1 MEINIVGSGSC
12 GLTAAIGLRRAG
24 HKVKVFERASTATA
38 FGAGVVLGQNAS
50 LVLTEYGLDWTAAK
64 CNQADGIHLHHGTTM
79 QRLSTTH
86 TDKAEYAPRPGITQ
100 YLAHRVDLTQA
111 LVDLATSADESSTP
125 VEIVYN
131 AHVTAYDALQGS
143 LTLANGEVHK
153 ADLVVAADGVHSCA
167 PAHLLGHESVR
178 HTGTSVVRWM
188 LSTESLESDPETR
201 SLLQD
206 PKYATFWISADRQKY
221 LIQYPLRLGTLQN
234 FALYIVHKE
243 THELNDQTM
252 RSTCDRERVHKELDG
267 FSPAIHAMVEKA
279 PNDIPVWKLGER
291 DPMPAWHKSKLVILG
306 DAAHPMLPNQGQG
319 LGMVV
324 EDAAALA
331 VVLRDMPPGPSAEQ
345 LEERLSIFEKI
356 RKPRASVAQLLSSVP
371 YYEDPLK
378 TLLPQLLE
386 HLTLAR
392 LPASGAPN
400 DVRPWFY
407 KYDVFKEAE
416 KALAAQQI

>member
-1 MEINIVGSGSC
+1 
-12 GLTAAIGLRRAG
+12 
-24 HKVKVFERASTATA
+24 
-38 FGAGVVLGQNAS
+38 
-50 LVLTEYGLDWTAAK
+50 
-64 CNQADGIHLHHGTTM
+64 
-79 QRLSTTH
+79 
-86 TDKAEYAPRPGITQ
+86 
-100 YLAHRVDLTQA
+100 
-111 LVDLATSADESSTP
+111 
-125 VEIVYN
+125 
-131 AHVTAYDALQGS
+131 
-143 LTLANGEVHK
+143 
-153 ADLVVAADGVHSCA
+153 
-167 PAHLLGHESVR
+167 
-178 HTGTSVVRWM
+178 
-188 LSTESLESDPETR
+188 
-201 SLLQD
+201 
-206 PKYATFWISADRQKY
+206 
-221 LIQYPLRLGTLQN
+221 
-234 FALYIVHKE
+234 
-243 THELNDQTM
+243 
-252 RSTCDRERVHKELDG
+252 
-267 FSPAIHAMVEKA
+267 
-279 PNDIPVWKLGER
+279 
-291 DPMPAWHKSKLVILG
+291 
-306 DAAHPMLPNQGQG
+306 MLPNQGQG